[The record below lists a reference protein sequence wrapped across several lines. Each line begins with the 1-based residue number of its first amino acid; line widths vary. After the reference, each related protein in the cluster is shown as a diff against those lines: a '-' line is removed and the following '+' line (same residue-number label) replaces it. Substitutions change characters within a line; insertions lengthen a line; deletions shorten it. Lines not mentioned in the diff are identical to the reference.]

1 MKISDLYKIFLKY
14 PKVSTDSRNIDKN
27 CIFFSL
33 SGPNFDGNKFAKQ
46 ALDKGALYAIVSNKK
61 YALNN
66 KYIVVENTLTTL
78 QDLAKFHR
86 KKLKIPFIAITGTN
100 GKTTSK
106 ELIYN
111 CLQKSLSTGYTKG
124 NLNNHIGVPLTIL
137 TITKEHQIAIIEMG
151 ANHIGEIKLLC
162 EITQPNY
169 GVITNIGLAHLEG
182 FKSLEGIQRAKK
194 ELYDYIKLSNGS
206 IFINNEDKFLN
217 IISTDIKRI
226 SYGMSGD
233 VAGNIASSIPFININ
248 YKGTIINSNL
258 SGNYQFDNIMLSIC
272 IAEYF
277 QIKYVDIVKA
287 ISEYTPSN
295 NRSQIIKTSNN
306 KILLDAYNA
315 NPSSMKASID
325 SFASDKNSNKILIL
339 GDMFELGDYSSE
351 EHKKIVELAKRTK
364 IKSFFIGKNFKYHNT
379 ENSYDTIE
387 NFIKNLEENPIID
400 CFIFIKGSR
409 GITLEK
415 LVKYL

>member
-14 PKVSTDSRNIDKN
+14 PKVSTDSRNIDKD

-46 ALDKGALYAIVSNKK
+46 ALDKGALYAIVSNEK

-137 TITKEHQIAIIEMG
+137 TITKAHQIAIIEMG

-217 IISTDIKRI
+217 TISTDIKRI
-226 SYGMSGD
+226 SYGKSGD

>member
-14 PKVSTDSRNIDKN
+14 PKVSTDSRNIDKD

-387 NFIKNLEENPIID
+387 KFIKNLEENPILD

-409 GITLEK
+409 GIALEK

>member
-315 NPSSMKASID
+315 NPSSMKAAID

-387 NFIKNLEENPIID
+387 NFIKNLEENPILD

-409 GITLEK
+409 GIALEK

>member
-46 ALDKGALYAIVSNKK
+46 ALDKGALYAIVSNEK

-86 KKLKIPFIAITGTN
+86 NKLKIPFIAITGTN

-217 IISTDIKRI
+217 TISTDIKRI
-226 SYGMSGD
+226 SYGKSGD

-315 NPSSMKASID
+315 NPSSMKAAID

>member
-14 PKVSTDSRNIDKN
+14 PKVSTDSRNIDKD

-46 ALDKGALYAIVSNKK
+46 ALDKGALYAIVSNEK

-86 KKLKIPFIAITGTN
+86 NKLKIPFIAITGTN

-111 CLQKSLSTGYTKG
+111 CLQKSLSTCYTKG

-217 IISTDIKRI
+217 TISTDIKRI
-226 SYGMSGD
+226 SYGKSGD

-387 NFIKNLEENPIID
+387 NFIKNLEENPILD

-409 GITLEK
+409 GIALEK

>member
-14 PKVSTDSRNIDKN
+14 PKVSTDSRNIDKD

-46 ALDKGALYAIVSNKK
+46 ALDKGALYAIVSNNK

-351 EHKKIVELAKRTK
+351 EHKKIIELAKRTK

-387 NFIKNLEENPIID
+387 NFIKNLEENPILD

-409 GITLEK
+409 GIALEK

>member
-14 PKVSTDSRNIDKN
+14 PKVSTDSRNIDKD

-137 TITKEHQIAIIEMG
+137 TITKAHQIAIIEMG

-315 NPSSMKASID
+315 NPSSMKAAID

>member
-46 ALDKGALYAIVSNKK
+46 ALDKGALYAIVSNEK

-86 KKLKIPFIAITGTN
+86 NKLKIPFIAITGTN

-111 CLQKSLSTGYTKG
+111 CLQKSLSTCYTKG

-217 IISTDIKRI
+217 TISTDIKRI
-226 SYGMSGD
+226 SYGKSGD

-387 NFIKNLEENPIID
+387 NFIKNLEENPILD

-409 GITLEK
+409 GIALEK

>member
-14 PKVSTDSRNIDKN
+14 PKVSTDSRNIDKD

-46 ALDKGALYAIVSNKK
+46 ALDKGALYAIVSNEK

-387 NFIKNLEENPIID
+387 NFIKNLEENPILD

>member
-14 PKVSTDSRNIDKN
+14 PKVSTDSRNIDKD

-217 IISTDIKRI
+217 TISTDIKRI
-226 SYGMSGD
+226 SYGKSGD

-315 NPSSMKASID
+315 NPSSMKAAID
-325 SFASDKNSNKILIL
+325 SFASDKTSNKILIL

>member
-14 PKVSTDSRNIDKN
+14 PKVSTDSRNIDKD

-46 ALDKGALYAIVSNKK
+46 ALDKGALYAIVSNNK

-137 TITKEHQIAIIEMG
+137 TITKAHQIAIIEMG

-325 SFASDKNSNKILIL
+325 SFASDKTSNKILIL

>member
-14 PKVSTDSRNIDKN
+14 PKVSTDSRNIDKD

-217 IISTDIKRI
+217 TISTDIKRI
-226 SYGMSGD
+226 SYGKSGD

>member
-46 ALDKGALYAIVSNKK
+46 ALDKGALYAIVSNEK

-387 NFIKNLEENPIID
+387 NFIKNLEENPILD

-409 GITLEK
+409 GIALEK

>member
-46 ALDKGALYAIVSNKK
+46 ALDKGALYAIVSNEK

-86 KKLKIPFIAITGTN
+86 NKLKIPFIAITGTN

-137 TITKEHQIAIIEMG
+137 TITKAHQIAIIEMG

-217 IISTDIKRI
+217 TISTDIKRI
-226 SYGMSGD
+226 SYGKSGD

-315 NPSSMKASID
+315 NPSSMKAAID

>member
-1 MKISDLYKIFLKY
+1 MKISDLYKLFLKY
-14 PKVSTDSRNIDKN
+14 PKVSTDSRKKNKN

-33 SGPNFDGNKFAKQ
+33 SGPNFNGNKFAIK
-46 ALDKGALYAIVSNKK
+46 ALKNGASYAIVSDKN

-66 KYIVVENTLTTL
+66 KYIVVENTLKTL

-106 ELIYN
+106 ELIYK
-111 CLQKSLSTGYTKG
+111 CLQKKLSTGYTKG

-137 TITKEHQIAIIEMG
+137 TITKEHEIAVIEMG
-151 ANHIGEIKLLC
+151 ANHPGEIKKLC

-182 FKSLEGIQRAKK
+182 FKSLEGVQRAKK

-217 IISTDIKRI
+217 TISTDIKRI
-226 SYGMSGD
+226 SYGKSGD
-233 VAGNIASSIPFININ
+233 FSGNIESSNPFININ
-248 YKGTIINSNL
+248 YKNSKIKSNL
-258 SGNYQFDNIMLSIC
+258 SGNYQFYNIMLSIC

-277 QIKYVDIVKA
+277 KIKKNDIIKA

-295 NRSQIIKTSNN
+295 NRSQIIKTTNN

-315 NPSSMKASID
+315 NPSSMTAAIN
-325 SFASDKNSNKILIL
+325 SFASDEISNKVLII
-339 GDMFELGDYSSE
+339 GDMFELGDHSTE
-351 EHKKIVELAKRTK
+351 EHKKIIDLTIRTK
-364 IKSFFIGKNFKYHNT
+364 IKSFFIGSNFKNHNT
-379 ENSYDTIE
+379 KNSYETIE
-387 NFIKNLEENPIID
+387 KFIETIKEKPITD
-400 CFIFIKGSR
+400 CFIFMKGSR
-409 GITLEK
+409 GIALEK

>member
-14 PKVSTDSRNIDKN
+14 PKVSTDSRNIDKD

-46 ALDKGALYAIVSNKK
+46 ALDKGALYAIVSNEK

>member
-14 PKVSTDSRNIDKN
+14 PKVSTDSRNIDKD

-46 ALDKGALYAIVSNKK
+46 ALDKGALYAIVSNEK

-86 KKLKIPFIAITGTN
+86 NKLKIPFIAITGTN

-111 CLQKSLSTGYTKG
+111 CLQKSLSTCYTKG

-387 NFIKNLEENPIID
+387 NFIKNLEENPILD

-409 GITLEK
+409 GIALEK

>member
-14 PKVSTDSRNIDKN
+14 PKVSTDSRNIDKD

-137 TITKEHQIAIIEMG
+137 TITKAHQIAIIEMG

-217 IISTDIKRI
+217 TISTDIKRI
-226 SYGMSGD
+226 SYGKSGD